1 MHVTL
6 LLNKKFSIEK
16 VDNINAP
23 KQKNRQ
29 KNTFTGPISNSRH
42 KIKFLV
48 MIYVT
53 CKRQVYNQFGTGKP
67 IFEFSDFDEL
77 CVKHY

>member
-23 KQKNRQ
+23 KQKIDKKDFHEAHFKLTAQNKVFGHDIRHLQ
-29 KNTFTGPISNSRH
+29 KTSLQS
-42 KIKFLV
+42 V
-48 MIYVT
+48 W
-53 CKRQVYNQFGTGKP
+53 
-67 IFEFSDFDEL
+67 DW
-77 CVKHY
+77 